1 MIYKEC
7 VLKNCDWVIGL
18 VLSTS
23 HGSSEQFFSY
33 QKLIKFDQLDI
44 ILNKINFILFLQI
57 IVFSIV
63 NIIFLK

>member
-23 HGSSEQFFSY
+23 GSSEQFFSY

-63 NIIFLK
+63 IFLFFQ